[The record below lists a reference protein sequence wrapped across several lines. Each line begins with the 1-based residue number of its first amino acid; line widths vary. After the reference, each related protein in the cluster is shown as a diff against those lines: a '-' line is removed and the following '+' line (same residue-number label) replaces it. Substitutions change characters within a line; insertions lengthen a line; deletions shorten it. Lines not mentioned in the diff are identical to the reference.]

1 MSVGIRGRK
10 VPARRAAVLL
20 DRHHLNSA
28 SVQCEHPAA
37 LRSSAAGSLPLR
49 KSAVPQAGQLTSSV
63 PAPRYGYAVVK
74 PGRYSSR
81 PCVIFA
87 LRAVLACV
95 PHRCGPSSAK
105 TPQSLPGVQDT
116 AVRIRSRPLAQTVSG
131 FRYAAPAT
139 DCAVLPASASWRP
152 APIRRSV
159 PVRVHPDTP
168 LDRQYRAHS
177 FGPSRPRPRR
187 PSSHPSRRSLP
198 LLQGARGLP
207 SAALQSPPPPHT
219 RPPLRPRS
227 TSFRALW
234 HCQTLSRHPHNPRT
248 TPRRLRDRTAP

>member
-1 MSVGIRGRK
+1 MLREQS
-10 VPARRAAVLL
+10 
-20 DRHHLNSA
+20 S
-28 SVQCEHPAA
+28 A
-37 LRSSAAGSLPLR
+37 LRSSAAGSARHQKP
-49 KSAVPQAGQLTSSV
+49 AVRQAGQLAFEAV
-63 PAPRYGYAVVK
+63 PPRYGFAVVI

-116 AVRIRSRPLAQTVSG
+116 ALLRCWRRQSPDK
-131 FRYAAPAT
+131 PAL
-139 DCAVLPASASWRP
+139 DCAGLRSASASWRRTS
-152 APIRRSV
+152 IRRVV
-159 PVRVHPDTP
+159 PVRDHRCTP
-168 LDRQYRAHS
+168 HQRLCVAHS

-198 LLQGARGLP
+198 LLQGACSLP

-219 RPPLRPRS
+219 RPPPRPRS

-234 HCQTLSRHPHNPRT
+234 HCQTLSRHPHNPRAT
-248 TPRRLRDRTAP
+248 ARRLRDWTAP

>member
-1 MSVGIRGRK
+1 MLCGQS
-10 VPARRAAVLL
+10 
-20 DRHHLNSA
+20 S
-28 SVQCEHPAA
+28 A

-49 KSAVPQAGQLTSSV
+49 KSAVPRAGQLTSSV
-63 PAPRYGYAVVK
+63 PAPRYGFAVVK

-87 LRAVLACV
+87 LRAVLVCV

-105 TPQSLPGVQDT
+105 TPQSLPGSQDT
-116 AVRIRSRPLAQTVSG
+116 ALPRCWRRQSPDK
-131 FRYAAPAT
+131 PAL
-139 DCAVLPASASWRP
+139 DCAGLRSASASWRCTS
-152 APIRRSV
+152 IRRSV
-159 PVRVHPDTP
+159 PVREVRHLPHQ
-168 LDRQYRAHS
+168 RQCHAHS

-198 LLQGARGLP
+198 LLQGAQGLP

-219 RPPLRPRS
+219 RPPPRPRS

-234 HCQTLSRHPHNPRT
+234 HCQTLSRHPQSPRT
-248 TPRRLRDRTAP
+248 PSRRLRDWTAP

>member
-1 MSVGIRGRK
+1 M
-10 VPARRAAVLL
+10 LL
-20 DRHHLNSA
+20 DRYHPHSS

-37 LRSSAAGSLPLR
+37 LRSSAAGSFQAVTHLP
-49 KSAVPQAGQLTSSV
+49 PQAPSEESRPST
-63 PAPRYGYAVVK
+63 PRYGFAVVK

-105 TPQSLPGVQDT
+105 TPQSLPGSQDT
-116 AVRIRSRPLAQTVSG
+116 AVRIRSRPLAQTVSVITALFSG
-131 FRYAAPAT
+131 IRLRPELALPAT
-139 DCAVLPASASWRP
+139 DCAVPPASTSWRP
-152 APIRRSV
+152 TPIRRAV

-168 LDRQYRAHS
+168 LDRQCVAHS

-219 RPPLRPRS
+219 RPPPRPRS
-227 TSFRALW
+227 TSFRVLW

-248 TPRRLRDRTAP
+248 TAQQLRDWTAP